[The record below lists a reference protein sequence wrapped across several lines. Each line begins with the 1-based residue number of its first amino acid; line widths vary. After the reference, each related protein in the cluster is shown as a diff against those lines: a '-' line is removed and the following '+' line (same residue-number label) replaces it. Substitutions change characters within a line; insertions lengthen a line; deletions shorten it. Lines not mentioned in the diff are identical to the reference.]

1 LCPVVAA
8 ITRQKVRFGV
18 IWARRLPQRE
28 NDYFMLPPVRIAVS
42 RRAALRGLA
51 SAAMAVTAAGCAG
64 MAATGPRFDAADI
77 AQRPTLLVATT
88 RKPVDGARARPWF
101 GPERGR
107 RMTVARAT
115 LTPPDDGRF
124 SLSSIGL
131 SDWSI
136 ASIEP
141 APQMGDLL
149 GQATSGRNLLIY
161 VHGFNQT
168 FETATLDA
176 ARLSDGIKFAGE
188 TMVFSWPSRAKLL
201 DYGYD
206 RESAMWSRDAL
217 DQVLEGLL
225 AGPTIGRVNI
235 VAHSVGTML
244 TMEALRQL
252 YAKHGDAAADRIG
265 AVIFASPDID
275 MDVFTASVGRIGPL
289 ATKVTVITATNDRA
303 LAVSGWVNG
312 STTRV
317 GAAEKAQLE
326 KLGLRVIDA
335 SGQGWGIINHD
346 LFLSNASI
354 RQVIREAV
362 AGSARVGAL
371 APAAIQA
378 GGSLVPPD
386 GAQAPR
392 ADSN

>member
-1 LCPVVAA
+1 
-8 ITRQKVRFGV
+8 
-18 IWARRLPQRE
+18 
-28 NDYFMLPPVRIAVS
+28 
-42 RRAALRGLA
+42 
-51 SAAMAVTAAGCAG
+51 
-64 MAATGPRFDAADI
+64 MAANAPRFDASDI
-77 AQRPTLLVATT
+77 SARPTLLVATT
-88 RKPVDGARARPWF
+88 RKPVSGARAKPWF
-101 GPERGR
+101 GPERASAV
-107 RMTVARAT
+107 TVARAT

-124 SLSSIGL
+124 SLSSVGL
-131 SDWSI
+131 ADWSV
-136 ASIEP
+136 ASVEL
-141 APQMGDLL
+141 APQVGDLL

-168 FETATLDA
+168 FEATALDA

-225 AGPTIGRVNI
+225 ASPTVGRINI

-252 YAKHGDAAADRIG
+252 YAKLGDAAADRIG
-265 AVIFASPDID
+265 AVVFAAPDID
-275 MDVFTASVGRIGPL
+275 MDVFTSSVQRIGPL
-289 ATKVTVITATNDRA
+289 AAKITVVTATNDRA

-335 SGQGWGIINHD
+335 SHQGWGIINHD
-346 LFLSNASI
+346 LFLSNAGI
-354 RQVIREAV
+354 RQVIRDAID
-362 AGSARVGAL
+362 GHARLGAF
-371 APAAIQA
+371 APAGIQL
-378 GGSLVPPD
+378 GGGLAPPD

-392 ADSN
+392 MDSN